1 MANSKIKNY
10 LLTIILLCILPFISK
25 GQDAVFSQFFNSTLY
40 LNPALAGIEEDFTVS
55 FGHRSQWRSLLF
67 PYTTSQFS
75 AIIPYYKS
83 KHTKPLG
90 HIGAFGFSVYNDLA
104 GENNNFKTTGVNGAF
119 AYNLPLD
126 HRYVNL
132 ITFGLQIGA
141 INKKIDP
148 EGLQWGEQYNPFL
161 GFDANITS
169 SDVSNLQGRTFI
181 DINAG
186 AFWWWTPI
194 QNGDMLFNSANSGIS
209 VSHLNNPNESLL
221 EQDNQQ
227 LPLLYKYHGGM
238 VFNISHKATASINVL
253 TAFQDE
259 TVQNNIGSYLSYK
272 LSTFY
277 EGKIQYGIARLG
289 GWYRI
294 NDSFIL
300 LTEFETALFKVAFS
314 YDLNTSSLR
323 YNDRGIGTYE
333 INLAYRFAS
342 HAPAKSRY

>member
-1 MANSKIKNY
+1 MIDKPFYQYS
-10 LLTIILLCILPFISK
+10 IILLIICVLPFSSK

-40 LNPALAGIEEDFTVS
+40 LNPALAGIEQDVTIS
-55 FGHRSQWRSLLF
+55 FGHRSQWRNLLF

-75 AIIPYYKS
+75 AIVPYYKS

-90 HIGAFGFSVYNDLA
+90 HVGGFGLSVYNDTA
-104 GENNNFKTTGVNGAF
+104 GENNNFKTTGGNLAF

-132 ITFGLQIGA
+132 ITFGLQLGA
-141 INKKIDP
+141 INKRIDP
-148 EGLQWGEQYNPFL
+148 DGLQWGEQYNPFL
-161 GFDANITS
+161 GFDATISS
-169 SDVSNLQGRTFI
+169 SDVTSLRGRTFI

-186 AFWWWTPI
+186 AFWWYNPI
-194 QNGDMLFNSANSGIS
+194 QTGNEMINSANSGLSI
-209 VSHLNNPNESLL
+209 SHLNNPNESLFD
-221 EQDNQQ
+221 QDNQQ
-227 LPLLYKYHGGM
+227 LPLLYKYHGGL
-238 VFNISHKATASINVL
+238 VLNVSHKATVSANYLI
-253 TAFQDE
+253 AYQDE

-272 LSTFY
+272 LTTFNQ
-277 EGKIQYGIARLG
+277 GKMTYGIARLG

-300 LTEFETALFKVAFS
+300 LTEFETALFKAAFS
-314 YDLNTSSLR
+314 YDWNTSSLR

-333 INLAYRFAS
+333 INLSYKFTS